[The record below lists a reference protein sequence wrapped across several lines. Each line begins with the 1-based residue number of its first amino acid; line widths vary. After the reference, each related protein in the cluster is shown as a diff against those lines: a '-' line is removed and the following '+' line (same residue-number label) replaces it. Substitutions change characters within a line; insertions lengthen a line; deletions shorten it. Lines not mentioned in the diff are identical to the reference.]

1 MSPQM
6 STPQLSALFASPDPA
21 SATSSLF
28 SPASFSASSSKR
40 SSDIAAKLSAETLR
54 KRRKREAATTAVSC
68 ASLADAPALVAAAGV
83 AYAPSAL
90 PASVAAGLLPAA
102 SAVRAAVERALA
114 HHRLPFLPK
123 DAEADPEKA
132 KFSFAEVSSRCSGRL
147 DVKLSAS
154 SPSPSLPPFDF
165 SPLSAAPALL
175 SAAAELLGADYVL
188 AYAGLIFSYPGSAD
202 QPFHQDGHAL
212 FPEGGGEAGALPC
225 YALNVFLPLHALS
238 EAHGPTQFFPGSH
251 QAGPKD
257 LVRTDI
263 EAAEKRLPIAAPI
276 LEPGDAL
283 AYDYRSVHRGTANKS
298 GERLHLMRHGEG
310 VHNAFI
316 ADRRG
321 RGLSHHVK
329 LHEAPE
335 HPHLVDPSLTTLGEN
350 EAVSAQAITSSLAPK
365 LLVTSPLRRAVQ
377 TARIAFKR
385 VWADP
390 AVPKVAHESAREGY
404 GTGNVYDMRRP
415 AAEVA
420 AEFDNVVDFAQI
432 QPGARDAMFEAG
444 ETDAG
449 LVARGADMMQWLA
462 GREEDEIAVV
472 CHSKFLFALMNG
484 VVEAP
489 EGSLLRGW
497 FDTAEVRSV
506 DCYVVKVK

>member
-1 MSPQM
+1 
-6 STPQLSALFASPDPA
+6 
-21 SATSSLF
+21 
-28 SPASFSASSSKR
+28 
-40 SSDIAAKLSAETLR
+40 
-54 KRRKREAATTAVSC
+54 
-68 ASLADAPALVAAAGV
+68 
-83 AYAPSAL
+83 
-90 PASVAAGLLPAA
+90 
-102 SAVRAAVERALA
+102 
-114 HHRLPFLPK
+114 
-123 DAEADPEKA
+123 
-132 KFSFAEVSSRCSGRL
+132 
-147 DVKLSAS
+147 
-154 SPSPSLPPFDF
+154 
-165 SPLSAAPALL
+165 
-175 SAAAELLGADYVL
+175 
-188 AYAGLIFSYPGSAD
+188 
-202 QPFHQDGHAL
+202 
-212 FPEGGGEAGALPC
+212 
-225 YALNVFLPLHALS
+225 
-238 EAHGPTQFFPGSH
+238 
-251 QAGPKD
+251 
-257 LVRTDI
+257 
-263 EAAEKRLPIAAPI
+263 
-276 LEPGDAL
+276 
-283 AYDYRSVHRGTANKS
+283 
-298 GERLHLMRHGEG
+298 
-310 VHNAFI
+310 
-316 ADRRG
+316 
-321 RGLSHHVK
+321 
-329 LHEAPE
+329 
-335 HPHLVDPSLTTLGEN
+335 VDPSLTTLGEN

-420 AEFDNVVDFAQI
+420 AEFDNVVDFTQI

-506 DCYVVKVK
+506 DCYVVKAK